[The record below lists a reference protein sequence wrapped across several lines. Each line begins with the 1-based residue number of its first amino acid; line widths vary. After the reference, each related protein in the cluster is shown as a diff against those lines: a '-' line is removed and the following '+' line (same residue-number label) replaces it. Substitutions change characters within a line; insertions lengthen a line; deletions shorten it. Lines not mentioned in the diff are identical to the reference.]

1 MNIKLE
7 LLEVI
12 EKQNELIDEMNKLIS
27 DLVIEPLPLIE
38 VGDSRFISLATYYL
52 HEPHIGSFQP

>member
-27 DLVIEPLPLIE
+27 DLVNKNAQQENLINE
-38 VGDSRFISLATYYL
+38 LLRS
-52 HEPHIGSFQP
+52 

>member
-1 MNIKLE
+1 LNIKLE

-27 DLVIEPLPLIE
+27 DLVNKNAQQENLINE
-38 VGDSRFISLATYYL
+38 LLRS
-52 HEPHIGSFQP
+52 